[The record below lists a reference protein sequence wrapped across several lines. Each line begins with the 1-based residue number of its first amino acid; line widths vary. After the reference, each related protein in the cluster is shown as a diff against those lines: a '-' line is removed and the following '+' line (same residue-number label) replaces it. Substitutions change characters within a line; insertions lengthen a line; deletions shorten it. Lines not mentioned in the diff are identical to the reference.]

1 MKQERHFVVDIL
13 FVLALFGVFAVS
25 ALVLV
30 TIGADIYQKT
40 VSDMNTNYDN
50 RTAIAYITE
59 KIRQSDCILSDGT
72 PAVSIGTLEEIP
84 ALVLTDELDGEYY
97 CTYLYLQDGWLRE
110 LYMRR
115 GAYLGENMADAGKN
129 ILELESLSYEQT
141 APNLLHVVMRTPDGN
156 FRRLALSLRCYE
168 RLQNSQERQ

>member
-30 TIGADIYQKT
+30 TIGADIYQHT
-40 VSDMNTNYDN
+40 VSDMNTNYDS

-59 KIRQSDCILSDGT
+59 KIRQSDCVLSDGT
-72 PAVSIGTLEEIP
+72 PAVSIGTLEQTPTLI
-84 ALVLTDELDGEYY
+84 LTDELDGEYY
-97 CTYLYLQDGWLRE
+97 CTYLYLHDGWLKE
-110 LYMRR
+110 LYMRQ
-115 GAYLGENMADAGKN
+115 GAYLGEDMADAGKN

-141 APNLLHVVMRTPDGN
+141 APNLLRVTMCMPDGN
-156 FRRLALSLRCYE
+156 AKALALSLRCH
-168 RLQNSQERQ
+168 